1 MELKRI
7 LAKDLRAATE
17 KAVSLYGTDALVVS
31 HEQVN
36 GQTEVIVAVDIEPS
50 FKREDLELADLNENG
65 DVIRAAA
72 EAQGEDCSEAEAVN
86 NTATETPEFEAIF
99 AQTLIPSGKGG
110 KGKRAKSPAKAES
123 SSQDEP
129 EDLSATIPSAREQI
143 NTASL
148 TNGQAANKSNH
159 HESHR
164 EQLRAREI
172 VDIVRQEMAVL
183 RRELRL
189 QQQLSSFGPVG
200 LSSMGQTLNSALE
213 TLGVSTAS
221 RILLIDEI
229 QSEES
234 IEAAVEKAEAILT
247 ASLPKTITQVP
258 TQGIHA
264 VFGPSGAGKTQ
275 SIARLAQKAAE
286 TWGAEQVA
294 VISYCDNRLGAWSQL
309 QLSCSRLG
317 LEAFRVTE
325 ANLLRSLIDELK
337 GRRAIFI
344 DSPGLQMKMHCEEIA
359 RQLPKAALHLAL
371 PCDISLAHALQLFKL
386 CGWDDVILTK
396 LDESAQCWGLVQAL
410 QQKPLAL
417 MNEAS
422 AGVGQ
427 ASATNSGEA
436 LARLAKSQ
444 LLATAQDCLAQEA
457 AQGISGLSANAMA
470 TISSGFQPTQ
480 AVLAPKHSS

>member
-50 FKREDLELADLNENG
+50 FKREDLELADLNEDG
-65 DVIRAAA
+65 DLVTAKTETESNTRV
-72 EAQGEDCSEAEAVN
+72 EAGAVDS
-86 NTATETPEFEAIF
+86 TVAQTPEFEAIF
-99 AQTLIPSGKGG
+99 AQTLVPSGKSA
-110 KGKRAKSPAKAES
+110 KGKRAKSSVKAES
-123 SSQDEP
+123 SSQGGP
-129 EDLSATIPSAREQI
+129 EKVSTASSFAREQI
-143 NTASL
+143 NTAGPSSDL
-148 TNGQAANKSNH
+148 PAGNAQ
-159 HESHR
+159 ESHR

-200 LSSMGQTLNSALE
+200 LSSMGQALNSALE

-234 IEAAVEKAEAILT
+234 IEAAVEKSEAILS
-247 ASLPKTITQVP
+247 ASLPKTMTQVP

-317 LEAFRVTE
+317 LEAFRITE
-325 ANLLRSLIDELK
+325 ASLLPSLIDELK

-344 DSPGLQMKMHCEEIA
+344 DSPGLQMKLHCEEIA
-359 RQLPKAALHLAL
+359 RQVPKAERHLAL
-371 PCDISLAHALQLFKL
+371 PCDISLTQALQLFKL
-386 CGWDDVILTK
+386 CAWDDVIVTK
-396 LDESAQCWGLVQAL
+396 VDESAQCWGLVQAL

-427 ASATNSGEA
+427 AAVAISGEA
-436 LARLAKSQ
+436 LAKLAQKQ
-444 LLATAQDCLAQEA
+444 LSDAVQDSLAQETG
-457 AQGISGLSANAMA
+457 QDVSGLSAHGLA